1 MSKKV
6 LTYQAV
12 CARVATL
19 LRAERLRQGL
29 SLSEVAERA
38 GLSYQMVSY
47 VERGMRVPGLDTF
60 LRVTSA
66 LGMNAPETLGSAMV
80 EEKTP
85 ARSKP

>member
-1 MSKKV
+1 MSKKA
-6 LTYQAV
+6 LTHQAV

-19 LRAERLRQGL
+19 LRAERLRQEL

-66 LGMNAPETLGSAMV
+66 LRMNAPETLGLAMA

-85 ARSKP
+85 TKSRS